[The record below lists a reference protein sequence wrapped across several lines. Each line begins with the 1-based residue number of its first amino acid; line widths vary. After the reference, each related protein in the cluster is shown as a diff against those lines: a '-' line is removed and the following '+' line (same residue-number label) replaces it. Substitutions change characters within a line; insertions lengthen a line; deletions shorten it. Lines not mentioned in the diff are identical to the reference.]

1 MVVLPKRYRTLL
13 KMAVLQRQ
21 LPEIP
26 TDPAYY
32 TYSVQKHLTAIDLSL
47 MILVLIVVFLRVYI
61 RVFTL
66 GVFRLDDYFM
76 VAATV

>member
-1 MVVLPKRYRTLL
+1 
-13 KMAVLQRQ
+13 MAVLQRQ

-26 TDPAYY
+26 TDPTYF

-47 MILVLIVVFLRVYI
+47 MILVLIVVVLRVYI

-76 VAATV
+76 VAATVWPAP